1 MWRNEQ
7 RNLEAEARVLVEQ
20 LRDLVASNATLR
32 ANYVAKLRALTNT
45 DFTMGGQVMAKWK
58 TFFVTLYDS
67 IHYIFNH
74 ILMLLL

>member
-32 ANYVAKLRALTNT
+32 AKYVAKMRALTNT
-45 DFTMGGQVMAKWK
+45 DFTRANLV
-58 TFFVTLYDS
+58 FFKCY
-67 IHYIFNH
+67 YIVK
-74 ILMLLL
+74 